1 MKTYA
6 VNYNG
11 GAGGHFLQE
20 LILWCE
26 TQDTLILTYPK
37 ANAHFIVDNWVT
49 NNLDGVT
56 ALSEYH
62 TLKSNSPYNFI
73 ITYGGTVDSVNTM
86 YQRDLENFRMINVVI
101 DNPFEMSLCEYN
113 HFYKNQLHEFKF
125 NGIDYGLFPHY
136 KNLMSRHTS
145 NEILMPDWGK
155 VSTEDMSEILLAQG
169 IKMYKENMIAGHGAA
184 AGAMAVKNSVIYKM
198 LKESPHLEL
207 TVTDVMEN
215 DEKVLETI
223 STLVG
228 KPITSAMQY
237 NCKKYVQAQQQLRK
251 KFPAYDRIKELYS
264 RMEVENI
271 TV

>member
-101 DNPFEMSLCEYN
+101 DNPFEMALCEYN

-169 IKMYKENMIAGHGAA
+169 IKMYKEGLDKRPHDWNLP
-184 AGAMAVKNSVIYKM
+184 KNPKMPKEMKILLEKYEILKNFRRLSPSVRKM
-198 LKESPHLEL
+198 YFRQFLRIKRP
-207 TVTDVMEN
+207 
-215 DEKVLETI
+215 ETKI
-223 STLVG
+223 
-228 KPITSAMQY
+228 KFI
-237 NCKKYVQAQQQLRK
+237 K
-251 KFPAYDRIKELYS
+251 KFI
-264 RMEVENI
+264 
-271 TV
+271 